1 MITGIYTDNYEILE
15 SNTVFLFKPQ
25 SDLILHFEF
34 NNEEKF
40 EFNLRIIFETSE
52 DAHNMKIG
60 ASENEIKIICNN
72 FDDIVGTGSLEP
84 IEIATV
90 DDKRLYIHVWSSL
103 HGRSDNGY
111 GAREVVY
118 TVFIER

>member
-1 MITGIYTDNYEILE
+1 
-15 SNTVFLFKPQ
+15 
-25 SDLILHFEF
+25 
-34 NNEEKF
+34 
-40 EFNLRIIFETSE
+40 
-52 DAHNMKIG
+52 MKIG

-72 FDDIVGTGSLEP
+72 FDDIAGTGSLEP

-103 HGRSDNGY
+103 HGRRDNGN